1 MTHRPGGSP
10 EGFLIEERITTVG
23 IVTRDRLPSL
33 VACMESY
40 LGNCQRHERF
50 PDFVVSD
57 DSPGTEAAGRTKPEL
72 RRLAKRFNARVRYA
86 GRQDKSRFAD
96 ALAAESG
103 VSREIIGFALFGD
116 ERCPLSTGANRNSLL
131 LDAAGALMLAVD
143 DDTLCQVAAA
153 PERESAQSFFP
164 GYDPTAFWFFPDRAQ
179 ATQSLSFVDADVLG
193 CHEEM
198 LGRVI
203 DATSGR
209 VAMTLNGLAGDS
221 GMASPR
227 YYLTL
232 TGASRDRLVASEQA
246 YRSAME
252 SREVLRTVRQLTITP
267 GPFCMSTFLG
277 LDNRDLLPPFF
288 PVQRNSDGIFGLTLS
303 KCVDASHVAFLPWIL
318 LHAPEPSRTFA
329 PDEMWADAA
338 SVRMADIVIASI
350 MDHKNLT
357 GEATVATRLADL
369 GEHLRWLGSLDYP
382 DFEARLR
389 PQQQI
394 RNFTFLMA
402 LHAQI
407 HTYGPSPAYWADD
420 VSRMIELVSRASSAN
435 DHLVPRDLRQ
445 GRDAGAARMLSHEL
459 VAKYGE
465 VLVAWPATI
474 AAAKRIRDNGS
485 RLAEAV

>member
-1 MTHRPGGSP
+1 V
-10 EGFLIEERITTVG
+10 GFLIEERIATIG

-33 VACMESY
+33 VACLESY
-40 LGNCQRHERF
+40 VGNCQRHDRS

-57 DSPGTEAAGRTKPEL
+57 DSPSPEAADRTKAAL
-72 RRLAKRFNARVRYA
+72 RSLAKRYKAHVRYA
-86 GRQDKSRFAD
+86 GRQEKSRFAD

-131 LDAAGALMLAVD
+131 LDAAGALMLFVD

-153 PERESAQSFFP
+153 GDLESARAFFP
-164 GYDPTAFWFFPDRAQ
+164 GYDPTAFWFFPDCAQ
-179 ATQSLSFVDADVLG
+179 ATQSLSFVDADILG
-193 CHEEM
+193 CHEEL
-198 LGRVI
+198 LGRTVEG
-203 DATSGR
+203 TSGR
-209 VAMTLNGLAGDS
+209 VVMTLNGLVGDS

-227 YYLTL
+227 YYLSL

-246 YRSAME
+246 YRSALE
-252 SREVLRTVRQLTITP
+252 SREVLRTVHQPTITA
-267 GPFCMSTFLG
+267 GPFCMTTFLG

-288 PVQRNSDGIFGLTLS
+288 PVQRNSDGIFGLTLR

-318 LHAPEPSRTFA
+318 LHAPDPPRSFA

-338 SVRMADIVIASI
+338 AVRMADIVIASI
-350 MDHKNLT
+350 LDHQNLT
-357 GEATVATRLADL
+357 GDATVATRLADL

-389 PQQQI
+389 TQQQI

-402 LHAQI
+402 LHGQL
-407 HTYGPSPAYWADD
+407 HTYGASPTYWADD
-420 VSRMIELVSRASSAN
+420 VSRMIELTSRASSAD

-445 GRDAGAARMLSHEL
+445 GRDAGAARLLSQEL
-459 VAKYGE
+459 IAKFGE
-465 VLVAWPATI
+465 VLVAWPAMV
-474 AAAKRIRDNGS
+474 AAAKRLRVKGC
-485 RLAEAV
+485 RLAEEL

>member
-1 MTHRPGGSP
+1 M
-10 EGFLIEERITTVG
+10 
-23 IVTRDRLPSL
+23 TRDRLPSL
-33 VACMESY
+33 IACLESY
-40 LGNCQRHERF
+40 AGNCRRHARS

-57 DSPGTEAAGRTKPEL
+57 DSPGPEAADRTKVEL
-72 RRLAKRFNARVRYA
+72 RRLATRCNARVRYA

-103 VSREIIGFALFGD
+103 VSREIISFALFGD
-116 ERCPLSTGANRNSLL
+116 ERCPLATGANRNSLL
-131 LDAAGALMLAVD
+131 LDAAGALMLSVD
-143 DDTLCQVAAA
+143 DDTLCQVAA
-153 PERESAQSFFP
+153 PRECETAQSSFP
-164 GYDPTAFWFFPDRAQ
+164 GYDPTAFWFFPDRTQ
-179 ATQSLSFVDADVLG
+179 AIQSLSFVDADVLG

-198 LGRVI
+198 LGRAV
-203 DATSGR
+203 DGTGGR

-252 SREVLRTVRQLTITP
+252 SREVLRSVRQPTVTP
-267 GPFCMSTFLG
+267 GPFCMTTFLG

-303 KCVDASHVAFLPWIL
+303 KCLDSSHVAFLPWIL
-318 LHAPEPSRTFA
+318 LHLPDPPRAFA
-329 PDEMWADAA
+329 PDEIWADAA
-338 SVRMADIVIASI
+338 NVRMADIVIASI
-350 MDHKNLT
+350 MDHQNLT
-357 GEATVATRLADL
+357 GDATVAARLADL

-389 PQQQI
+389 AQHQI

-402 LHAQI
+402 LHSQL
-407 HTYGPSPAYWADD
+407 HTYGASPNYWADD
-420 VSRMIELVSRASSAN
+420 VNRMIEMISRASSAA

-445 GRDAGAARMLSHEL
+445 GCDAGAARLLSQEL

-465 VLVAWPATI
+465 VLVAWPAMV
-474 AAAKRIRDNGS
+474 AAAKRVRDNES